1 MFFHNFKYTLK
12 TLLKN
17 RMLVFWTFAFPILL
31 GLFFNM
37 AFSSIEESET
47 FDPLDI
53 AVVNDDNFKSNEAFQ
68 GALKELSSND
78 NENKIF
84 NIKYV
89 NLDKAKKLLSKDKIV
104 GYLVFNDEKP
114 EIVVTTNGSYE
125 TILKNVIDEI
135 SQTIFITSTV
145 MEDEITKQIIKGN
158 HQIDYQ
164 ALSNQVK
171 QKIESVNSNIEDT
184 SSNHLSYVLIEFY
197 TLIAMT
203 CLYGGVVSMEAM
215 NQSLPNMDSKGKR
228 ISVSPTNKFTI
239 VLSSLLAS
247 YIVQL
252 IGVFLLFAF
261 LLFVLKI
268 DFGSHILLC
277 ILLSII
283 GSLAGLSIGLFV
295 STVLKTNENTKVGII
310 ISISMVYSFLSG
322 MMGITMK
329 YIIDKN
335 VPLLNQINP
344 ANMITDGFY
353 SLYYYNTLDRYIGN
367 IISLVIFSVILL
379 TISGLVL
386 RRQKY
391 DSI

>member
-171 QKIESVNSNIEDT
+171 QKIESANSNIEDT

-277 ILLSII
+277 ILISII